1 MICLHGWG
9 GCCDSFLGIAKKLW
23 NEYRVTLVDFYGFG
37 LTPHPEVPLTLDD
50 YVLSIVEIIRHYK
63 MDKVTL
69 ICHSF
74 GGRVGMMLAAKYPY
88 YVKKLILADVAGV
101 KPHRG
106 IRYFIKIY
114 SYKLFKKL
122 KIKWNAGSRDYNNL
136 PEKMRGTFINIVNM
150 DLTPYLHKIMAKTLI
165 IWGNKDKETPI
176 YMARRLH
183 KKIPENKLVVFCG
196 CGHFAYVERHN
207 VFCDMVES
215 FLIYDGENHSLD
227 RNGNSV
233 FDGKRNVIKIPVSKS
248 K

>member
-1 MICLHGWG
+1 
-9 GCCDSFLGIAKKLW
+9 
-23 NEYRVTLVDFYGFG
+23 
-37 LTPHPEVPLTLDD
+37 
-50 YVLSIVEIIRHYK
+50 
-63 MDKVTL
+63 
-69 ICHSF
+69 
-74 GGRVGMMLAAKYPY
+74 
-88 YVKKLILADVAGV
+88 
-101 KPHRG
+101 
-106 IRYFIKIY
+106 
-114 SYKLFKKL
+114 
-122 KIKWNAGSRDYNNL
+122 
-136 PEKMRGTFINIVNM
+136 MRGTFINIVNM